1 MVSLLVW
8 LSGVRGVSS
17 RGRGCISGAAG
28 TPRNKPKGVPCVK
41 RVGAR
46 EEGCA
51 LLAAG
56 SGRLYPQD
64 TVFARGY
71 SKREGAPLAERGV
84 RGGMEGCGVL
94 GSRVAGLQDGWEQGA
109 RPTKPGSVWHGEQR
123 AVVNGAG
130 GPLPFR
136 TCARALGSG
145 SNPGT
150 FLRGLSGREIRW
162 SCGQQGHRG
171 GRVPCTSFPP
181 ASVSPSRHEDTLFQN
196 KIQETDLLGK
206 VRRSQEVA
214 ILFTAPPTPAL
225 FILLVTVEP
234 SFRQTPKR

>member
-1 MVSLLVW
+1 MIARKWSRYLCGLAEFVGCLLVAVAASRA
-8 LSGVRGVSS
+8 LLVPRGIN
-17 RGRGCISGAAG
+17 RRGC
-28 TPRNKPKGVPCVK
+28 RVLK

-109 RPTKPGSVWHGEQR
+109 RLTKPGSYLPGSEDGGSRGEKESFFLERYPGQPR
-123 AVVNGAG
+123 VARGAEGRGELG
-130 GPLPFR
+130 GGGEGEKGV
-136 TCARALGSG
+136 LGR
-145 SNPGT
+145 
-150 FLRGLSGREIRW
+150 LGLDSERKGRE
-162 SCGQQGHRG
+162 
-171 GRVPCTSFPP
+171 RVFS
-181 ASVSPSRHEDTLFQN
+181 
-196 KIQETDLLGK
+196 
-206 VRRSQEVA
+206 
-214 ILFTAPPTPAL
+214 TAPRYSGVL
-225 FILLVTVEP
+225 
-234 SFRQTPKR
+234 K

>member
-1 MVSLLVW
+1 MRSWRRDDCAQMVSLLVW

-130 GPLPFR
+130 GRGDHCPSGHVHALWGAAQTQGPFSEASVAGKFGGHADNRVTVAVVFPVPPSHLPRSPLPDMRIHCSR
-136 TCARALGSG
+136 TK
-145 SNPGT
+145 
-150 FLRGLSGREIRW
+150 
-162 SCGQQGHRG
+162 
-171 GRVPCTSFPP
+171 
-181 ASVSPSRHEDTLFQN
+181 SRRLTYWV
-196 KIQETDLLGK
+196 K
-206 VRRSQEVA
+206 
-214 ILFTAPPTPAL
+214 
-225 FILLVTVEP
+225 
-234 SFRQTPKR
+234 